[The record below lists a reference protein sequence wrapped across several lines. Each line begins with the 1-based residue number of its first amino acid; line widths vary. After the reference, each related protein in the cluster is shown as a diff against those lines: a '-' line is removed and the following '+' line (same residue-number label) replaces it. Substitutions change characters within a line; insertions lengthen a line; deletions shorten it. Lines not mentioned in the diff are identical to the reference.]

1 MRIMAFGLKDVP
13 VWAFHGAKDKVVPL
27 EESEEMV
34 AAINARGGNAK
45 LTVYPDAGHD
55 SWTETY
61 DNPEFYDW
69 LLEHRKDAGNK

>member
-1 MRIMAFGLKDVP
+1 MASGLKDVP

-34 AAINARGGNAK
+34 AAINARGGDAK

-55 SWTETY
+55 SWSETY
-61 DNPEFYDW
+61 DNQEFYDW
-69 LLEHRKDAGNK
+69 LLNHRKGGRTE